1 MRLRQDRDTHLRAWA
16 LSAPRKQSGMTV
28 KVEIKRLS
36 DALDHEDQDVLAK
49 YGEWN
54 EGLRQLG
61 KLKKLPE
68 PQAAKSVSLDGF
80 STCRASRFAVIE
92 NGFES
97 REEDS

>member
-1 MRLRQDRDTHLRAWA
+1 
-16 LSAPRKQSGMTV
+16 MTV
-28 KVEIKRLS
+28 KGEIKRLS
-36 DALDHEDQDVLAK
+36 DALDHEDHDVLAK
-49 YGEWN
+49 YGGWN

-68 PQAAKSVSLDGF
+68 ARAAESVSLDGF
-80 STCRASRFAVIE
+80 STWRASRFAVIE